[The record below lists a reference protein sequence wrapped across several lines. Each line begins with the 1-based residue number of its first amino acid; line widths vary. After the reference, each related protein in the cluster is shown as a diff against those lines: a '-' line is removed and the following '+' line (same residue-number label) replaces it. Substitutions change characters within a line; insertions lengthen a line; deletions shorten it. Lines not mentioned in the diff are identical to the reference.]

1 MTGLTGFQPSGALTR
16 RTLLLAG
23 AGAAASAAIPNVA
36 VAAGKKKK
44 KKKRGRR
51 THLDRSSWEPY
62 VGQVLETRNRGYPR
76 VPLVLVRIADAP
88 IARVHQSERFRQRSF
103 TLVFRGPAGQ
113 PLTEGTHKL
122 FLPGVGKV
130 DLFFSNT
137 DLGDDGWTY
146 VSVFA
151 NSRIRQRPPRKP
163 RPKGSKKQ
171 RTERARRRRR
181 RYRRSARTP

>member
-1 MTGLTGFQPSGALTR
+1 MTGSTGPHPSRALTR

-36 VAAGKKKK
+36 VAARR
-44 KKKRGRR
+44 KKRKVRP
-51 THLDRSSWEPY
+51 THLDRSSWQPY
-62 VGQVLETRNRGYPR
+62 VGQIIETRNRGYPR
-76 VPLVLVRIADAP
+76 VPLVLVRIDDAP
-88 IARVHQSERFRQRSF
+88 IARVHQSARFRQRSF

-113 PLTEGTHKL
+113 PLVEGTHRL
-122 FLPGVGKV
+122 FLPRVGKV
-130 DLFFSNT
+130 DLFFSSA
-137 DLGDDGWTY
+137 DLDDDGWTY

-163 RPKGSKKQ
+163 RPKGSRKQ

-181 RYRRSARTP
+181 RFKRSLRTP